1 MKKTTLTAVLLLS
14 VICAF
19 GQKKA
24 VNRAFSEAKMEN
36 PNFQEARTTIQ
47 GALTDPES
55 KDDAKTW
62 YVAGFIENTYFE
74 KDNVQKTLG
83 MTLKDGDGPMYD
95 ALVKSYEYFLKSIA
109 LDTLPNEKGKVKPK
123 YVKDI
128 RKTLKQNIDG
138 FANAGVYYFTQKDY
152 KKAYDV
158 WGIYLDIPQLS
169 IMKGEKSGLPAD
181 STIAILE
188 FNRALAALQTQ
199 DHALAISA
207 LNEAKGNGY
216 NQNDI
221 YKYLVYEYEQTQ
233 DTVNLIQTL
242 QEGEKLFKNEMVEVK
257 DEMGNTVMDENGQ
270 PKMQKENTYTL
281 KLINLYIYSGKYD
294 EAIATLDA
302 ILAEE
307 PDKAEYWNVKGNL
320 YESQKKYDQSIEC
333 FEKAIEIDPT
343 YADALGNLGRIYF
356 NLAVQKNN
364 EISSITDNVK
374 YAEAREKE
382 VIPLF
387 EKSRPYYEKA
397 YELKPGEPDYKYA
410 LRNIYYNLN
419 DAEKLKAIEGQ

>member
-47 GALTDPES
+47 GAFTDPET

-62 YVAGFIENTYFE
+62 YVAGFIENTFFE
-74 KDNVQKTLG
+74 KDNVQKALG

-95 ALVKSYEYFLKSIA
+95 ALIKSYEYFLKSIA

-138 FANAGVYYFTQKDY
+138 YANAGVYYFNQKDY

-158 WGIYLDIPQLS
+158 WGIYLDIPKLS
-169 IMKGEKSGLPAD
+169 IMKGEKEGLPAD
-181 STIAILE
+181 STLAILE
-188 FNRALAALQTQ
+188 YNRALAALQTQ
-199 DHALAISA
+199 DNALAISA
-207 LNEAKGNGY
+207 LNDAKGNGY

-233 DTVNLIQTL
+233 DTVNLIKTL
-242 QEGEKLFKNEMVEVK
+242 QEGEKLFKNEMIEVR
-257 DEMGNTVMDENGQ
+257 DESGNPVMDENGQ

-281 KLINLYIYSGKYD
+281 KLINLYIYGGKYD
-294 EAIATLDA
+294 EAIATLESV
-302 ILAEE
+302 LAEE

-333 FEKAIEIDPT
+333 FEKAISIDT
-343 YADALGNLGRIYF
+343 NYADALGNLGRIYF
-356 NLAVQKNN
+356 NMAVQKNN

-374 YAEAREKE
+374 YNEAREKE

-387 EKSRPYYEKA
+387 EKSCPYYEKA
-397 YELKPGEPDYKYA
+397 YELKPDEPDYKYA

-419 DAEKLKAIEGQ
+419 YADKLKAIEGQ